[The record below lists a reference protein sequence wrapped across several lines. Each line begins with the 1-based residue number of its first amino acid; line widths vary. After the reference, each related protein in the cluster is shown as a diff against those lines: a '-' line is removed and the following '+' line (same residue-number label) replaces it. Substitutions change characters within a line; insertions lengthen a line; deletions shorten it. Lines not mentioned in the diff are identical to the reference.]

1 MVAGQKLQ
9 RDDEGTRHRRPSGA
23 AVMLLSLALA
33 LPAVGVSA
41 DPGSGPAA
49 SAAPSA
55 SSADV
60 ERGRYLTH
68 SVAMCIQCHTPRN
81 ADGTLDETRFF
92 KGAAIP
98 VESPFKG
105 QEWAAQAP
113 DIAGL
118 GSFNEE
124 DELSVLTK
132 GHRRDGH
139 APKPPMPPFR
149 MSEDDARAVIA
160 YLRSLAR

>member
-1 MVAGQKLQ
+1 
-9 RDDEGTRHRRPSGA
+9 
-23 AVMLLSLALA
+23 MLLSLVLA
-33 LPAVGVSA
+33 IPAVGRSA
-41 DPGSGPAA
+41 DAGSGPASNA
-49 SAAPSA
+49 PPSA
-55 SSADV
+55 SSGDV
-60 ERGRYLTH
+60 ARGRYLTH

-81 ADGTLDETRFF
+81 ADGTLDETRLFQ
-92 KGAAIP
+92 GAAIP

-118 GSFNEE
+118 GSFDEE
-124 DELSVLTK
+124 DEMSVLTK

-149 MSEDDARAVIA
+149 MSEEDARAVLA